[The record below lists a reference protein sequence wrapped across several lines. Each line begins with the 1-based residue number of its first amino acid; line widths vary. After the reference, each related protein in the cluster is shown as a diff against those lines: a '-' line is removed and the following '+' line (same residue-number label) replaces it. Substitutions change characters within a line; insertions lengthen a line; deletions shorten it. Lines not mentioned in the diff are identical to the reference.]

1 MTPLLNKCRYAGP
14 LFYLSVCLGLLL
26 CAHAQAQEERT
37 PPVPE
42 GEGKQLFVTVCSQCH
57 TLKSTLLLRDGQQ
70 GWKQIVDRMVL
81 YGAQLSPSEADTITH
96 YLVTQLGPGSARPES
111 APTSA
116 RSGSPH
122 GGSANT
128 SRVIT
133 LPEGPGQDL
142 VATRCALCHTLET
155 VVSVKRTPA
164 DWEATIADMH
174 ERGMKATP
182 DEMQAIIAYLES
194 NFSTTKP
201 TGPAN
206 K

>member
-1 MTPLLNKCRYAGP
+1 MTLLLNKGRCAGVP
-14 LFYLSVCLGLLL
+14 FYLSLCLGFLL
-26 CAHAQAQEERT
+26 CVHARAQEERM

-57 TLKSTLLLRDGQQ
+57 TLKSTLILRDGQQ
-70 GWKQIVDRMVL
+70 GWERTVDRMVL
-81 YGAQLSPSEADTITH
+81 YGAQLSPSEANTLTH
-96 YLVTQLGPGSARPES
+96 YLVTQLGPGSPRPES
-111 APTSA
+111 APA

-122 GGSANT
+122 GGRANT

-133 LPEGPGQDL
+133 LPDGPGKDL

-155 VVSVKRTPA
+155 VVSVKRSRA
-164 DWEATIADMH
+164 DWEATIVDMQ
-174 ERGMKATP
+174 ERGMKTTP
-182 DEMQAIIAYLES
+182 DEMREIIAYLQA

-201 TGPAN
+201 ISLPMS